1 MISINNPK
9 YIMSADDMRNIVGGK
24 KVLLGTYYVYKYCEN
39 GDPNC
44 LELDYTIKKYEIVD
58 RKGNSKNRWVDEKD

>member
-1 MISINNPK
+1 
-9 YIMSADDMRNIVGGK
+9 MSADDMRNIIGGK

-44 LELDYTIKKYEIVD
+44 LELDYTIKRYEILD
-58 RKGNSKNRWVDEKD
+58 CHGNSLERYDEKKD